1 MKNAI
6 VSFSFAAL
14 LALSANAAFAAGDHA
29 HDPAHGGVV
38 AAAKEADYELVAKAD
53 VLQLYVSDHGKARD
67 LSRASARLTLLS
79 GKEKQEAQ
87 LLPAGDRLEAK
98 GTFKVAPGTKVVA
111 VVTDGGKAL
120 GTARFTLK

>member
-1 MKNAI
+1 MKTAI

-29 HDPAHGGVV
+29 HGPAHGGIV

-79 GKEKQEAQ
+79 GQEKQQAQ

-98 GTFKVAPGTKVVA
+98 GAFKLAAGTKVVA
-111 VVTDGGKAL
+111 VVTDGGKVL